1 MKNHTA
7 DRRAV
12 IYGNQSSILDKRTLH
27 TSHKQLAERL
37 EPGMTVLDIGCGTG
51 AITRDI
57 AIAVGDQGKVVGLD
71 NNPEFIEKARAMHA
85 DIPNVQFEVG
95 NIYDLEKKESFD
107 LVTCARVIQ
116 WLADPLEAL
125 KQMALATKV
134 GGRVIVLD
142 YNHKKIKWDPLPPKS
157 TIDFYSAFLKWR
169 DDAGMDNAIADNLQ
183 RLFSE
188 AGLTHVN
195 ETAQHEETIRED
207 TNFEDRAGIWADV
220 MAGRGIQMVS
230 EDYIKEE
237 ERVVAEREY
246 REWVDKNAE
255 SQTMYLLAV
264 EGIKQ

>member
-57 AIAVGDQGKVVGLD
+57 AIAVGDQGRVVGLD
-71 NNPEFIEKARAMHA
+71 NNPAFIEKACAMHA

-142 YNHKKIKWDPLPPKS
+142 YNHKKIKWNPLPPKS

-169 DDAGMDNAIADNLQ
+169 ADAGMDNAIADNLQ

-195 ETAQHEETIRED
+195 GTAQHEETIRED
-207 TNFEDRAGIWADV
+207 TDFEDRAGIWADV
-220 MAGRGIQMVS
+220 MAGRGIQMVL
-230 EDYIKEE
+230 EDYIKED

-246 REWVDKNAE
+246 REWVDKKAE